1 MNSSKNTQARLRP
14 KAFLWDLDAGPG
26 MVTSFAHSQ
35 HAEASLDH
43 FSETVPAPLDDP
55 EVESLKRELE
65 LYGYILKVV
74 EKRPRHSHD
83 FAGFDR
89 VSFRYSVEA

>member
-1 MNSSKNTQARLRP
+1 
-14 KAFLWDLDAGPG
+14 
-26 MVTSFAHSQ
+26 
-35 HAEASLDH
+35 
-43 FSETVPAPLDDP
+43 
-55 EVESLKRELE
+55 LKRELE